1 MVFCELACQHGVT
14 WGPGRV
20 KRNASCEI
28 VGSDAVV
35 CEYQLKNIH
44 LVTMNARVCSVCS
57 KSNASYRCPKCR
69 AGYCSKDCCKFHQ
82 DRDCAHYK
90 TNSVDTKEQPLN
102 PVASQATPSEEKPA
116 LCEVVIAANSE
127 SPSNQVKELRE
138 ECTAATVV
146 IDEIH
151 AVKPPTLDD
160 RIIRLTEEQK
170 RRLSQSNI
178 LKTLMGSKRFRDD
191 LEKIDTD
198 SHRSE
203 MLKKMRLNNSEFN
216 VSVEKIMKIVQGSE
230 RDS

>member
-1 MVFCELACQHGVT
+1 
-14 WGPGRV
+14 
-20 KRNASCEI
+20 
-28 VGSDAVV
+28 
-35 CEYQLKNIH
+35 
-44 LVTMNARVCSVCS
+44 VCS

-69 AGYCSKDCCKFHQ
+69 AGYCSKDCCKVHQ
-82 DRDCAHYK
+82 DRDCTHYK
-90 TNSVDTKEQPLN
+90 TNTADTKKQPLN
-102 PVASQATPSEEKPA
+102 SVASQATPFEEKSV
-116 LCEVVIAANSE
+116 LCEVVVAANSE
-127 SPSNQVKELRE
+127 PPSNQAKELKE

-146 IDEIH
+146 IDETH
-151 AVKPPTLDD
+151 AVKPPTMDD